1 MEKTEKKTNDKTNE
15 KIGKKGPNTTMLG
28 LGMTFLV
35 IFSVLSGAIFYGKI
49 YAPQDVIERQIIKQG
64 ELSFVEKEL
73 LLGKYSVFIEVPE
86 HSSFEDR
93 YRIMLEEF
101 TPLEYDGGN
110 VSFVFVEETNRTSDN
125 SDDLDNS
132 GKIILKG
139 KHNTIELSDFDN
151 DIVGSF
157 ICDNLHPTVKDNYDY
172 CRIKE
177 IFSEGAEKLD
187 DIFSQDEII
196 AILSQ
201 TEQVTTR
208 DDINRLEERV
218 LLDNNRVVLEV
229 YAPRSSEI
237 FIDLVGDI
245 LEQFKPLDGYS
256 FVYLIE
262 EKGQDDT
269 KVILVSKYD
278 DTELEE
284 YDGETVIKYICDHI
298 PVSVSERY
306 DVCETT

>member
-1 MEKTEKKTNDKTNE
+1 MKKTERRTGE
-15 KIGKKGPNTTMLG
+15 KVGKKSPNTTVLG

-49 YAPQDVIERQIIKQG
+49 YAPQDVVERQIIKQG

-86 HSSFEDR
+86 HSGFEDR

-110 VSFVFVEETNRTSDN
+110 VSFVFVEEINMTSDN
-125 SDDLDNS
+125 SDNLN
-132 GKIILKG
+132 GPTNIILKG
-139 KHNTIELSDFDN
+139 KYNSIELSDFDS
-151 DIVGSF
+151 DIIGSF
-157 ICDNLHPTVKDNYDY
+157 VCDNLHPTVKDNYDY

-177 IFSEGAEKLD
+177 LFSEGADKMD
-187 DIFSQDEII
+187 DIYTPDEIV

-201 TEQVTTR
+201 TEQITTR
-208 DDINRLEERV
+208 EDITGFEERV
-218 LLDNNRVVLEV
+218 LLDNNRIVLEV

-245 LEQFKPLDGYS
+245 LEKFKPLDGYS

-262 EKGQDDT
+262 EKDQDDT

-278 DTELEE
+278 ETEMEE
-284 YDGETVIKYICDHI
+284 YDGETIISYICGHI
-298 PVSVSERY
+298 PLSASARYSV
-306 DVCETT
+306 CGM